1 MKSGKILILIVI
13 FFCSICTLC
22 CVSAD
27 TGWGSAKVQYN
38 PSPENTPK
46 LKEIPKELENTPT
59 QYTRLPLYKVHE
71 GRKSSEKLPSL
82 NDTKDFFL
90 LTFGICLFLILYLY
104 KKWEKEEGEK

>member
-27 TGWGSAKVQYN
+27 TGSGSAKVQYN
-38 PSPENTPK
+38 PSPENIPK

-59 QYTRLPLYKVHE
+59 QYTRVPLSKVNE
-71 GRKSSEKLPSL
+71 GRENSERLPSL
-82 NDTKDFFL
+82 NDTKNCFL
-90 LTFGICLFLILYLY
+90 LTLGICLFLILYLY
-104 KKWEKEEGEK
+104 KKWKKEDGEK